1 MAVPQLLCGA
11 AFRFYTFL
19 MPSRTLVVLGCGT
32 SVGVPMLGCDCA
44 VCSSSHPRNQRTR
57 SSVLLKL
64 PAGNLLIDTTPEMR
78 LQLLREKVKLV
89 HAIVYTH
96 YHVDHVFGLD
106 DARIF
111 PKQLGGALPI
121 YCTDDVEEVI
131 RKSFSYAFHP
141 GSEDLPPGVLPK
153 LVFRQIDASPFEV
166 LGERLT
172 PVPLTHGRFDVL
184 GFRIGDVAYCTDV
197 NAIPDASWPL
207 LDGLE
212 VLILDALKP
221 GKPHPSHFNLDQALA
236 VVARA
241 KPRRTFLTH
250 MSHEMDYMNPPA
262 LPDSVELAYDGLS
275 FQF

>member
-1 MAVPQLLCGA
+1 MA
-11 AFRFYTFL
+11 
-19 MPSRTLVVLGCGT
+19 SRTLVVLGCGT

-44 VCSSSHPRNQRTR
+44 VCQSTHPRNSRTR

-78 LQLLREKVKLV
+78 LQLLREKIKLV

-111 PKQLGGALPI
+111 PRHLGGAMPI

-131 RKSFSYAFHP
+131 RKTFSYAFHP

-153 LVFRQIDASPFEV
+153 LVFQRIDANPFDV

-172 PVPLTHGRFDVL
+172 PVPLVHGRFDVL
-184 GFRIGDVAYCTDV
+184 GFRIGNVAYCTDV
-197 NAIPDASWPL
+197 SAIPDASWPL
-207 LDGLE
+207 LDGLD
-212 VLILDALKP
+212 VLILDALKV
-221 GKPHPSHFNLDQALA
+221 GRPHPSHFNLEQALEA
-236 VVARA
+236 IARIR
-241 KPRRTFLTH
+241 PRKTYLTH
-250 MSHEMDYMNPPA
+250 MSHELDYANPPA
-262 LPDSVELAYDGLS
+262 LPDGVELAYDGLS
-275 FQF
+275 FEF